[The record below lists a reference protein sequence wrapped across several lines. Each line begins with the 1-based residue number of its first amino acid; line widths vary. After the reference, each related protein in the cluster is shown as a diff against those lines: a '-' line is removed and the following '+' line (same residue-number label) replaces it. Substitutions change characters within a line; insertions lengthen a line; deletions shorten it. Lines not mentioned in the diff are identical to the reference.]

1 MSIVL
6 FAGIFGIGFV
16 FGYLLYYAV
25 RHTANFNIE
34 LLSSAIGTIGSGT
47 VIGFLGKA
55 DGWLGPY
62 GIGIMAGF
70 LFYLVLTILLSASGE
85 FGRVVGSRVLFLSQ
99 KLLGFTP
106 K

>member
-1 MSIVL
+1 MDTVL

-34 LLSSAIGTIGSGT
+34 LLSSVIGTVGSGT
-47 VIGFLGKA
+47 VIGFLGKT

-62 GIGIMAGF
+62 GIGIMTGF
-70 LFYLVLTILLSASGE
+70 LFYLLLTVVLSASGE
-85 FGRVVGSRVLFLSQ
+85 LGQLVGSRVLFLSQ
-99 KLLGFTP
+99 KLLGFVP